1 MKIGIVGPID
11 TALLAETLD
20 LGKDV
25 LPAAYGIPMN
35 SMLVCA
41 LLAAGHE
48 VVVFGLSNQISEPA
62 AWDFGALKIRLG
74 RYRHDHR
81 ARDFFKTE
89 RADLVA
95 ALESEPCDILNAHW
109 TYEFALAALRVDQDA
124 LISVRDWAPAILW
137 QMPDAYRLIRCS
149 MAVAVY
155 CKGQHFSVNS
165 PYLKQVVE
173 RWTFNSAE
181 LIPNGIP
188 SDSFQRLAKWKGAN
202 ESKTVVAINRGF
214 FKRKNLPALLKAF
227 NQVRA
232 AQPMLRLKLIGSG
245 SEKGGQGHQWAI
257 EQQLD
262 GGVDF
267 LGDLAYAQVQSHLR
281 DASLLVHPSLE
292 ESFGMVLIEAMA
304 KGVPVIGGQRSGA
317 VPWVLNQGRAG
328 LLVDVADV
336 DSITMGMTSVLTS
349 ESEWQRYSEAGFAY
363 AREHFQMSAVAGRYL
378 DQYEKILS
386 RKGVRSSSVDRFK
399 NKGSTEIYG
408 IGKDL

>member
-149 MAVAVY
+149 MALAVY

-245 SEKGGQGHQWAI
+245 SEVGGEGHRWAL

-328 LLVDVADV
+328 LLVDVANV

>member
-267 LGDLAYAQVQSHLR
+267 LGDLAYAQAQSHLS
-281 DASLLVHPSLE
+281 DASLLVHPSFE

-328 LLVDVADV
+328 LLVDVANV

>member
-328 LLVDVADV
+328 LLVDVANV
-336 DSITMGMTSVLTS
+336 DSIAIGMTSVLTEKS
-349 ESEWQRYSEAGFAY
+349 DWQRYADAGFAY
-363 AREHFQMSAVAGRYL
+363 AREHFQMSAVAGRYSYE
-378 DQYEKILS
+378 YEKILS
-386 RKGVRSSSVDRFK
+386 QKSMRGA
-399 NKGSTEIYG
+399 
-408 IGKDL
+408 

>member
-227 NQVRA
+227 KQVRA
-232 AQPMLRLKLIGSG
+232 TQPTLRLKLIGSG
-245 SEKGGQGHQWAI
+245 SEKGGQGHRWAL
-257 EQQLD
+257 EYQLD
-262 GGVDF
+262 GGVEF
-267 LGDLAYAQVQSHLR
+267 LGDMAYAQVQSHLR

-349 ESEWQRYSEAGFAY
+349 ESEWQRYSDAGFAY

>member
-1 MKIGIVGPID
+1 MKIGFVGPID

-48 VVVFGLSNQISEPA
+48 VVVFGLSNQISEPK

-74 RYRHDHR
+74 RYRHNHR
-81 ARDFFKTE
+81 ARDFFRTE
-89 RADLVA
+89 RADLVS

-124 LISVRDWAPAILW
+124 LITARDWALAILW

-165 PYLKQVVE
+165 PYLQQVIE

-188 SDSFQRLAKWKGAN
+188 SESFQRLAKWKGAN
-202 ESKTVVAINRGF
+202 KSRTVVAINRGF

-227 NQVRA
+227 SQVRT
-232 AQPMLRLKLIGSG
+232 AQPTLRLKLIGSG
-245 SEKGGQGHQWAI
+245 SEVGGEGHRWAL

-267 LGDLAYAQVQSHLR
+267 LGDMAYAQVQSHLR

-292 ESFGMVLIEAMA
+292 ESFGMVLIEAMT
-304 KGVPVIGGQRSGA
+304 KGVPVIGGERSGA
-317 VPWVLNQGRAG
+317 VPWVLNEGRAG
-328 LLVDVADV
+328 LLVDVANV
-336 DSITMGMTSVLTS
+336 NSIAVGMTSVLTN
-349 ESEWQRYSEAGFAY
+349 ESDWQRYADAGYAY
-363 AREHFQMSAVAGRYL
+363 ASEHFQMSAVARRYL

-386 RKGVRSSSVDRFK
+386 RKSMRSTSGDRFI
-399 NKGSTEIYG
+399 NKGATEICG
-408 IGKDL
+408 TGKEL

>member
-1 MKIGIVGPID
+1 MKIGFVGPID

-20 LGKDV
+20 LGKDA
-25 LPAAYGIPMN
+25 LPVAYGFPMN

-48 VVVFGLSNQISEPA
+48 VVVFGLSDQISEPK

-89 RADLVA
+89 RADLVS
-95 ALESEPCDILNAHW
+95 ALESEPCDILHAHW
-109 TYEFALAALRVDQDA
+109 TYEFALAALRVDQDT
-124 LISVRDWAPAILW
+124 LITVQDWAPTILW
-137 QMPDAYRLIRCS
+137 QMPDAYRLIRCW
-149 MAVAVY
+149 MALAVY

-165 PYLKQVVE
+165 PYLKKVIE

-188 SDSFQRLAKWKGAN
+188 SESFKRVTKWKGAN
-202 ESKTVVAINRGF
+202 ESRAVVAINRGF

-267 LGDLAYAQVQSHLR
+267 LGDLAYAQAQSHLS
-281 DASLLVHPSLE
+281 DASLLVHPSFE

-304 KGVPVIGGQRSGA
+304 KGVPVIGGERSGA
-317 VPWVLNQGRAG
+317 VPWVLNEGRAG
-328 LLVDVADV
+328 LLVDVANV
-336 DSITMGMTSVLTS
+336 DSIAVGMTSLLTN
-349 ESEWQRYSEAGFAY
+349 ESEWQRYSDAGYEY
-363 AREHFQMSAVAGRYL
+363 ASEHFQMSAVAGRYL
-378 DQYEKILS
+378 DEYDKILS
-386 RKGVRSSSVDRFK
+386 RKGKHSASINRFT
-399 NKGSTEIYG
+399 NKGSTG
-408 IGKDL
+408 MCGVGKDL

>member
-11 TALLAETLD
+11 TAMLAERLD
-20 LGKDV
+20 LGKDT
-25 LPAAYGIPMN
+25 LPAAYGFPMN

-41 LLAAGHE
+41 LLAAGHK

-74 RYRHDHR
+74 RYRHNHR

-89 RADLVA
+89 RADLVS
-95 ALESEPCDILNAHW
+95 ALKSEPCDILHAHW
-109 TYEFALAALRVDQDA
+109 TYEFALAALRVDQDT
-124 LISVRDWAPAILW
+124 LITVHDWAPAILW
-137 QMPDAYRLIRCS
+137 RMPDAYRLIRCS

-155 CKGQHFSVNS
+155 CKGQNFSVNS
-165 PYLKQVVE
+165 PYVQQVIE
-173 RWTFNSAE
+173 RWTFNSAK

-188 SDSFQRLAKWKGAN
+188 SESFQRLAKWKGPD
-202 ESKTVVAINRGF
+202 ESRTVVAINRGF
-214 FKRKNLPALLKAF
+214 FKRKNLPALLQAF

-245 SEKGGQGHQWAI
+245 SEKGGQGHQWAL

-262 GGVDF
+262 GGVEF
-267 LGDLAYAQVQSHLR
+267 LGDMAYAQVQSHLR

-304 KGVPVIGGQRSGA
+304 KGVPVIGGERSGA

-328 LLVDVADV
+328 LLVDVANV
-336 DSITMGMTSVLTS
+336 DSIAIGMTSVLTEKS
-349 ESEWQRYSEAGFAY
+349 DWQRYADAGFAY
-363 AREHFQMSAVAGRYL
+363 AREHFQMSAVAGRYSYE
-378 DQYEKILS
+378 YEKILS
-386 RKGVRSSSVDRFK
+386 QKSMRGA
-399 NKGSTEIYG
+399 
-408 IGKDL
+408 